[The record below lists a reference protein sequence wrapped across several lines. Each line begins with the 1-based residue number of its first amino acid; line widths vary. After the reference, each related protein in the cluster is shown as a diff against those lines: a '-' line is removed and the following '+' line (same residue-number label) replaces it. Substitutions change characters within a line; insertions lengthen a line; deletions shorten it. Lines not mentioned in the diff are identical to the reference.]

1 MRTSM
6 ILALSLL
13 AAGCTPHK
21 DRPGG
26 LIRSDTPARSEAPA
40 ANTGL
45 LRPEAGVDPGIRAP
59 LPGRSP
65 TTTPVIPPSP
75 SIQAR

>member
-1 MRTSM
+1 M
-6 ILALSLL
+6 L
-13 AAGCTPHK
+13 AACTPHA

-26 LIRSDTPARSEAPA
+26 LIRSDPPA

-59 LPGRSP
+59 LPNRSP
-65 TTTPVIPPSP
+65 TTAPVIPPNP
-75 SIQAR
+75 GIQAR

>member
-1 MRTSM
+1 MRIPL

-13 AAGCTPHK
+13 AGCTPHK

-26 LIRSDTPARSEAPA
+26 LIRNEGAP

-59 LPGRSP
+59 LPNRSP
-65 TTTPVIPPSP
+65 TTTPVIPPNP

>member
-1 MRTSM
+1 MRIPL

-13 AAGCTPHK
+13 AACTPHK

-26 LIRSDTPARSEAPA
+26 LIRSEAAP

-59 LPGRSP
+59 LLNRSL
-65 TTTPVIPPSP
+65 TTTPVIPPNP